1 MNTSR
6 LLLLV
11 GFLFCLLGAILP
23 GLMVLEMAPST
34 LFLNFFSFTT
44 TVTGIFLGLIGSA
57 MLAREYR
64 K

>member
-6 LLLLV
+6 LLLLI
-11 GFLFCLLGAILP
+11 GFLCCLLGAILP

>member
-6 LLLLV
+6 LLLLT
-11 GFLFCLLGAILP
+11 GFLFCLLGAVLP

-34 LFLNFFSFTT
+34 LFLNFFSFTA
-44 TVTGIFLGLIGSA
+44 TVAGIFLGLIGSA